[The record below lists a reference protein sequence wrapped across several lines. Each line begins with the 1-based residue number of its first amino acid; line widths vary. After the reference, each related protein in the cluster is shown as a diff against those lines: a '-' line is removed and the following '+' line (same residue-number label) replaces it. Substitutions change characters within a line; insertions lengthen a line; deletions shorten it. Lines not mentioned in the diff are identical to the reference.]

1 MIVMINGAFGSG
13 KTSAAKMLQPLINNS
28 MIYDPEE
35 IGYMIRKLIPEEY
48 REENERTDDF
58 QDIEL
63 WRVLTVKTAVE
74 VRRKYN
80 KHLIVPMTIYKEEN
94 FNHIYNGFK
103 AIDDE
108 LYHFSLVATEET
120 IFKRLAKRGDE
131 FGGWQYQQA
140 PKVVRALK
148 DDKFGIHLITD
159 HLETSEVVDIIWRK
173 IDEHHNQP

>member
-35 IGYMIRKLIPEEY
+35 IGYMIRKLIPEEC

-80 KHLIVPMTIYKEEN
+80 
-94 FNHIYNGFK
+94 
-103 AIDDE
+103 
-108 LYHFSLVATEET
+108 
-120 IFKRLAKRGDE
+120 
-131 FGGWQYQQA
+131 
-140 PKVVRALK
+140 
-148 DDKFGIHLITD
+148 
-159 HLETSEVVDIIWRK
+159 
-173 IDEHHNQP
+173 